1 MLLFMKA
8 FTIGLCISGGTMT
21 RILAVGNQMGGV
33 GKITTALHL
42 GAEAQALNQHPAA
55 LLTGSLALHLCGGN
69 RPARM
74 RTV

>member
-42 GAEAQALNQHPAA
+42 GAEAC
-55 LLTGSLALHLCGGN
+55 SS
-69 RPARM
+69 R
-74 RTV
+74 